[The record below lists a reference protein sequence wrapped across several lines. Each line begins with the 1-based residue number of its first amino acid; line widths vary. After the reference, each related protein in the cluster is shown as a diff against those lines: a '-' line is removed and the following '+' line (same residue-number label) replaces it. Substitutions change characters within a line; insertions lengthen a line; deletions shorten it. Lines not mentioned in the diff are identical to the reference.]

1 METCS
6 EVLCTSKKSDIQKG
20 DNATIISKE
29 VNAPVADVDT
39 PVAATSQVEEISTV
53 QTTFPAVAVELA
65 ALTQYTDVAAK
76 IMDYKKSKAPVNTV
90 TRNIMDLC
98 DDTHNIYESV
108 AIIAKRAN
116 QISLEIK
123 QDLSKKLSEFASYND
138 SLEEV
143 FENREQIEISRF
155 YEKLPKPTLIATE
168 EFVEKSI
175 YWRDP
180 SMPAHSS
187 DEDEL

>member
-1 METCS
+1 
-6 EVLCTSKKSDIQKG
+6 
-20 DNATIISKE
+20 
-29 VNAPVADVDT
+29 
-39 PVAATSQVEEISTV
+39 
-53 QTTFPAVAVELA
+53 
-65 ALTQYTDVAAK
+65 
-76 IMDYKKSKAPVNTV
+76 MDYKKSKAPVNTV

-108 AIIAKRAN
+108 AIIAKRTN

-180 SMPAHSS
+180 SMPVHSS